1 MASLDQIRKD
11 LLYSRLAPHS
21 RLIVG
26 KVVIGNALMLRE
38 TLKAIGNTQREKNY
52 LFLLILR
59 KKFEKLL

>member
-11 LLYSRLAPHS
+11 LLYGRLAPHS

-38 TLKAIGNTQREKNY
+38 TLKAIGNTQRELFY
-52 LFLLILR
+52 LMHLIVTKGTL
-59 KKFEKLL
+59 